1 MRGKYLLLPPR
12 LPEPEG
18 KYLLLPPRL
27 PDPEQYCN
35 TKTSKLVKPVSGIL
49 LTRHKSRKTSQ
60 TGFWNSAYEAQ
71 KSQN

>member
-35 TKTSKLVKPVSGIL
+35 TKVAKLVKPD
-49 LTRHKSRKTSQ
+49 
-60 TGFWNSAYEAQ
+60 FWNSAYEAQ